1 MSGEDRGPAAV
12 ALRGLTLPA
21 TLPYRAAVTGR
32 NALYATGILPTRDL
46 GRPTLSVGNLTA
58 GGTGKTPMVIAL
70 ARLLQAMGHRP
81 AVLLRGYEPK
91 GYESKRGSDEA
102 AELRGSLGGGVP
114 VMPDADRLAGARRVL
129 EQHPETS
136 VFLLDDGFQHRRARR
151 DLNLVLVDTLR
162 PFGFDHL
169 LPRGLLREPVSALR
183 RADAVIL
190 TRTDRAEA
198 AQREAVSATIR
209 RLTGRPPL
217 AESIHDWSA
226 LRLAFKPYPLERIA
240 QQAVL
245 GVAGIGNPQDFAD
258 RLKQVAGRCVG
269 VLTYDDH
276 YRYSRDELA
285 GIFSVALER
294 GAQAVVTTEK
304 DYVKW
309 RTFASGVKARL
320 PVYRPV
326 VALRFTRGAA
336 ELQQLLD
343 QKFPAPPSAATPGVD
358 KTDLKPQMD
367 ADERR

>member
-1 MSGEDRGPAAV
+1 MSGEDRDPAAV

-32 NALYATGILPTRDL
+32 NALYTAGLLRARDL

-70 ARLLQAMGHRP
+70 TRILLAMGHRP
-81 AVLLRGYEPK
+81 AVLLRGYEPT
-91 GYESKRGSDEA
+91 GYESKHGSDEA
-102 AELRGSLGGGVP
+102 AELRGSLGGSVP

-129 EQHPETS
+129 ERHPETS

-151 DLNLVLVDTLR
+151 DLNLVLVDALR

-169 LPRGLLREPVSALR
+169 LPRGLLREPLSALR

-190 TRTDRAEA
+190 TRSDRATPPQLEA
-198 AQREAVSATIR
+198 LSATIR
-209 RLTGRPPL
+209 RITGRPPL
-217 AESIHDWSA
+217 ADAVHDWSG
-226 LRLAFKPYPLERIA
+226 LRLAFKPYPLQRIA
-240 QQAVL
+240 DAAVL

-258 RLKQVAGRCVG
+258 RLREVAGSCVG
-269 VLTYDDH
+269 MLTYDDH
-276 YRYSRDELA
+276 YRYDRDELA

-309 RTFASGVKARL
+309 RRFASGVKARL

-326 VALRFTRGAA
+326 VALRFPRGGA

-343 QKFPAPPSAATPGVD
+343 QKFPAPPRAAAPSVD
-358 KTDLKPQMD
+358 ETDLEPQMD
-367 ADERR
+367 ADGRR